1 MQAKNANFFYA
12 IDINEKGR
20 LRNLFWAD
28 ARSRAAYQEF
38 GDVVTFNTTY
48 LTNKYEMP
56 FAPFVGVNHHS
67 QSILLGCGLI
77 SSEDTETFVWL
88 FKSWLACMSGNAPGG
103 IITDQDRAM
112 RNATEIVFPNTR
124 HRWCLW
130 HILKKIP
137 DKLKGYADYE
147 SISMTLL
154 NTVYDSL
161 SRDEFERHWDE
172 MITKYKLHENDWLN
186 VMYQQ
191 RHSWVPSYVKDCFWA
206 GMSTTQ
212 RSESMNSFFDGHVN
226 SKTTLKQFV
235 EQYENALRSK
245 VEKENYED
253 FKCFSYS
260 LPGATHYNMEKQAQD
275 IYTTSKFKEFR
286 DELTDKYI
294 MRRWRK
300 DVKRCH
306 TRVQISYGGWD
317 ARPESQ
323 RLDMMQKNF
332 DDIKD
337 SSYDSEDKCMIVMT
351 WLNNLKEELSKHESK
366 NSGACGGAE
375 PVPSSSVNRNVSDAD
390 GISNPSQHI
399 LTPLVNKRKG
409 RPPSKRKMSKVEE
422 EVRKKQKR
430 EQKKKCG
437 ETGTN
442 EELGAKGSR
451 TRGRPPLKKNDS
463 PEEQPQ
469 GVKNKKQNRRNK
481 VSSNKNSDHEGEGLK
496 DFPPS
501 QNDVNPK
508 RVRVPSRRLLE
519 TI

>member
-1 MQAKNANFFYA
+1 
-12 IDINEKGR
+12 
-20 LRNLFWAD
+20 
-28 ARSRAAYQEF
+28 
-38 GDVVTFNTTY
+38 
-48 LTNKYEMP
+48 
-56 FAPFVGVNHHS
+56 
-67 QSILLGCGLI
+67 
-77 SSEDTETFVWL
+77 
-88 FKSWLACMSGNAPGG
+88 
-103 IITDQDRAM
+103 
-112 RNATEIVFPNTR
+112 
-124 HRWCLW
+124 
-130 HILKKIP
+130 
-137 DKLKGYADYE
+137 
-147 SISMTLL
+147 
-154 NTVYDSL
+154 
-161 SRDEFERHWDE
+161 
-172 MITKYKLHENDWLN
+172 
-186 VMYQQ
+186 
-191 RHSWVPSYVKDCFWA
+191 
-206 GMSTTQ
+206 
-212 RSESMNSFFDGHVN
+212 MNSFFDGHVN
-226 SKTTLKQFV
+226 SKTILKQFV

-286 DELTDKYI
+286 DELTGKMYCDFISVEVDNSISQYIISEDIKIGEMNKVVHFQVSFNDENDEVNCNCCLFQFRGILCRHAIYVLIRHKKNMIPDKCI

-317 ARPESQ
+317 ARPESR

-337 SSYDSEDKCMIVMT
+337 SAYDYEDKCMIVMT

-375 PVPSSSVNRNVSDAD
+375 PVPSSPVNRNVSDAD

-422 EVRKKQKR
+422 EVRKKRKR

-442 EELGAKGSR
+442 EELGAKACN
-451 TRGRPPLKKNDS
+451 LI
-463 PEEQPQ
+463 
-469 GVKNKKQNRRNK
+469 V
-481 VSSNKNSDHEGEGLK
+481 
-496 DFPPS
+496 
-501 QNDVNPK
+501 
-508 RVRVPSRRLLE
+508 
-519 TI
+519 

>member
-1 MQAKNANFFYA
+1 M
-12 IDINEKGR
+12 
-20 LRNLFWAD
+20 
-28 ARSRAAYQEF
+28 
-38 GDVVTFNTTY
+38 
-48 LTNKYEMP
+48 
-56 FAPFVGVNHHS
+56 
-67 QSILLGCGLI
+67 
-77 SSEDTETFVWL
+77 
-88 FKSWLACMSGNAPGG
+88 
-103 IITDQDRAM
+103 
-112 RNATEIVFPNTR
+112 
-124 HRWCLW
+124 
-130 HILKKIP
+130 IP
-137 DKLKGYADYE
+137 DK
-147 SISMTLL
+147 
-154 NTVYDSL
+154 
-161 SRDEFERHWDE
+161 
-172 MITKYKLHENDWLN
+172 
-186 VMYQQ
+186 
-191 RHSWVPSYVKDCFWA
+191 C
-206 GMSTTQ
+206 
-212 RSESMNSFFDGHVN
+212 
-226 SKTTLKQFV
+226 
-235 EQYENALRSK
+235 
-245 VEKENYED
+245 
-253 FKCFSYS
+253 
-260 LPGATHYNMEKQAQD
+260 
-275 IYTTSKFKEFR
+275 
-286 DELTDKYI
+286 I

-317 ARPESQ
+317 ARPESR

-337 SSYDSEDKCMIVMT
+337 SAYDYEDKCMIVMT

-375 PVPSSSVNRNVSDAD
+375 PVPSSPVNRNVSDAD

-422 EVRKKQKR
+422 EVRKKRKR

-463 PEEQPQ
+463 QEEQPQ